1 MDLDHLLVVELIAA
15 EKVDDSLIVVN
26 IIKR

>member
-1 MDLDHLLVVELIAA
+1 MDLDHLLVEKLIAA
-15 EKVDDSLIVVN
+15 EEVDDSLIVVN